1 MFSKVHLRSW
11 HRVILSLL
19 LAAAMLAGILPRP
32 AMAAVT
38 EPSAACAKTHTVKN
52 GEGIYRIART
62 YSVPVNRLAKANHL
76 VYPYKLTDG
85 MVLCIPAEPK
95 VTGAGKF
102 TVAFK
107 GDIVKIEGSGFKKQ
121 YSFYVRV
128 RENDTSKWYKLGA
141 VRSDRNGNLVVTLDI
156 PKELRNKPAINVCL
170 KDGVTDGLVCKRVFR
185 LP

>member
-1 MFSKVHLRSW
+1 MFSKVYSPSW
-11 HRVILSLL
+11 HQISLSFL
-19 LAAAMLAGILPRP
+19 LALVVLAGILPRP

-38 EPSAACAKTHTVKN
+38 EPSAACAKTHIVKS
-52 GEGIYRIART
+52 GEGIHRIART
-62 YSVPVNRLAKANHL
+62 YNIPVNRLEKANNL
-76 VYPYKLTDG
+76 VHPYQLKDG

-95 VTGAGKF
+95 VAGAGKF

-107 GDIVKIEGSGFKKQ
+107 GDIVKIDGSSFKKQ
-121 YSFYVRV
+121 YPFYVRV

-141 VRSDRNGNLVVTLDI
+141 VRSDRNGNLVVTLDV
-156 PKELRNKPAINVCL
+156 PKELQNKPALNVCL